1 MLLILFTIISFF
13 CWRAMRNSD
22 LVMDDSFIGII
33 EVIIFRILKFF
44 WVVGIIVIML
54 KSLS

>member
-22 LVMDDSFIGII
+22 LAMDDSFIGII
-33 EVIIFRILKFF
+33 EVIIFKILKFF
-44 WVVGIIVIML
+44 WVVGIIIIML
-54 KSLS
+54 KSLL

>member
-44 WVVGIIVIML
+44 WVVGIIMIML

>member
-22 LVMDDSFIGII
+22 LAMDDSFIGII
-33 EVIIFRILKFF
+33 EVIIFKVLKFF
-44 WVVGIIVIML
+44 WVIGIIIIML
-54 KSLS
+54 KSLL